1 MYLNYYTY
9 PEIKKVEKTTNGYC
23 QTPDENFKLACD
35 LIDKNQGHDELINML
50 KTGNIAEKQLA
61 ALKLDTLCSKDEA
74 QTLVDNLTGQDGKIR
89 EAVSLK
95 IAEFSSDKSLLTFF
109 EPDKNFQTFLDAVID
124 INGNIC
130 RNTIICLRN
139 FKSNSDFCKYFCPE
153 LLDRTLSIAGKVKD
167 FDLKDG
173 KYKVNKEVFKL
184 YWYLETIYTF
194 ADRLDL
200 TKLKQILNIT
210 KSINDYTI
218 REKTAKI
225 LTLNFNDSKLNEIRQ
240 LLKNDTNYYV
250 RRF

>member
-1 MYLNYYTY
+1 MD
-9 PEIKKVEKTTNGYC
+9 KTTNGYC
-23 QTPDENFKLACD
+23 QTLDENFKLACD
-35 LIDKNQGHDELINML
+35 LIDKTQGHDELITML

-61 ALKLDTLCSKDEA
+61 ALKLDTINSKDEA
-74 QTLVDNLTGQDGKIR
+74 QTLVDNLTGQDGKVR

-95 IAEFSSDKSLLTFF
+95 IADFSSDTSLLPLF

-130 RNTIICLRN
+130 RNTISSLKN
-139 FKSNSDFCKYFCPE
+139 FKLNSDFCKIFCPE
-153 LLDRTLSIAGKVKD
+153 LLARTLSIAAKVKD

-194 ADRLDL
+194 ADQLDL
-200 TKLKQILNIT
+200 TKLIQILHIT

-225 LTLNFNDSKLNEIRQ
+225 LTLNFNAPELNEIRQ

>member
-1 MYLNYYTY
+1 M
-9 PEIKKVEKTTNGYC
+9 EKTTNGYC

-130 RNTIICLRN
+130 RNTINSLKN
-139 FKSNSDFCKYFCPE
+139 FKSNSDFCEHFCPE

-200 TKLKQILNIT
+200 PKLKQILNIT

>member
-1 MYLNYYTY
+1 M
-9 PEIKKVEKTTNGYC
+9 EKTGYC
-23 QTPDENFKLACD
+23 RTPDENFKLACS
-35 LIDKNQGHDELINML
+35 LIDKNQNHNELIAML
-50 KTGNIAEKQLA
+50 KTGNIAEKQIA

-95 IAEFSSDKSLLTFF
+95 IAEFSSNKSLLLLF
-109 EPDKNFQTFLDAVID
+109 EPEKNFRIFLDAVID

-130 RNTIICLRN
+130 RNIIRSVEN
-139 FKSNSDFCKYFCPE
+139 FKSISGFCEKFCPE
-153 LLDRTLSIAGKVKD
+153 LLARTLAITEKVKD
-167 FDLKDG
+167 FDLKEG

-184 YWYLETIYTF
+184 YWYLETIYLFT
-194 ADRLDL
+194 DCLDMV
-200 TKLKQILNIT
+200 KLKQILNIT

-225 LTLNFNDSKLNEIRQ
+225 LTLNLNDTELDKIRQ

>member
-1 MYLNYYTY
+1 MNYYTY

-95 IAEFSSDKSLLTFF
+95 IAEFSSDKSLLPFF

-130 RNTIICLRN
+130 RNTINSLKN
-139 FKSNSDFCKYFCPE
+139 FKSNSDFCEHFCPE

-184 YWYLETIYTF
+184 YWYLETISEF
-194 ADRLDL
+194 WRFIDKQDL
-200 TKLKQILNIT
+200 
-210 KSINDYTI
+210 KSIIAETGKIYDYTI

-225 LTLNFNDSKLNEIRQ
+225 LSQINDDKDLLRIKQE
-240 LLKNDTNYYV
+240 LKNDENYYV
-250 RRF
+250 RRY

>member
-1 MYLNYYTY
+1 M
-9 PEIKKVEKTTNGYC
+9 EKTTNGYC

-130 RNTIICLRN
+130 RNTINSLKN
-139 FKSNSDFCKYFCPE
+139 FKSNSDFCEHFCPE

-194 ADRLDL
+194 ANRLDL